1 MSNFVE
7 LKETFVELKAESI
20 FKILFLKN
28 RLNVGKL
35 IRFYQITQDN
45 QTSPRIKIESVDGV

>member
-7 LKETFVELKAESI
+7 LKETFVERKAESI
-20 FKILFLKN
+20 WKILILKN
-28 RLNVGKL
+28 SLIVGKL
-35 IRFYQITQDN
+35 IRFYHITQDN